1 VTAIALAL
9 GASLLWGVGD
19 FLGGLSSRRLATL
32 TVLAVSELAGWI
44 LVLVVVLA
52 TQPETPPAKAL
63 GAAAVAGVGGCIGL
77 GGLYRGMAVGAMG
90 VVAPISSAAAI
101 IPVAVGLAR
110 GERPSAVQLGGMVLV
125 LAGVVLVSREPGG
138 VGRARFA
145 AGAGLA
151 LLAAGGFGAYFVFI
165 DVASEDGAAF
175 AVLVSRG
182 VATVLA
188 FAAALA
194 LTSPRPP
201 ARMLP
206 ALCAIGL
213 FDVSA
218 NGLLALALNEG
229 LVSVVSVIASL
240 YPVVTLALAYLVLGE
255 RVSRTQEL
263 GVVGALAGVA
273 VITAG

>member
-19 FLGGLSSRRLATL
+19 FLGGLGSRRLATL

-44 LVLVVVLA
+44 AVLVVVLA
-52 TQPETPPAKAL
+52 ARPDAPPGKAV
-63 GAAAVAGVGGCIGL
+63 GAAVLAGIGGCIGL

-90 VVAPISSAAAI
+90 VVAPISSAAAV

-110 GERPSAVQLGGMVLV
+110 GERPSALQLVGMAVV

-138 VGRARFA
+138 AGRARFA

-151 LLAAGGFGAYFVFI
+151 LLAAAGFGAYFVFI

-182 VATVLA
+182 AATVLA
-188 FAAALA
+188 LGAALA
-194 LTSPRPP
+194 LRSGRPP

-240 YPVVTLALAYLVLGE
+240 YPVVTLALAYAVLGE
-255 RVSRTQEL
+255 RVSRTQEV
-263 GVVGALAGVA
+263 GVAGALAGVA
-273 VITAG
+273 VISAG